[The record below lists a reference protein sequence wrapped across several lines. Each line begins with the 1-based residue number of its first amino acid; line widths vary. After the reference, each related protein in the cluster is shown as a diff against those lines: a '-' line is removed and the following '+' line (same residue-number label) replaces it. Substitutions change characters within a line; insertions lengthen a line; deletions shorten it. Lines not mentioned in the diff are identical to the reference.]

1 MNCELRTK
9 NYFMGD
15 KFLRHLITT
24 IAVLILGI
32 VYWAGYVA
40 GSLGWWPLF
49 IGVLILYPLVFKLVD
64 V

>member
-1 MNCELRTK
+1 
-9 NYFMGD
+9 MGD

-24 IAVLILGI
+24 IAILILAL

-49 IGVLILYPLVFKLVD
+49 LGVCVLYPLVFKLVD